1 MSDSFIRIERGLGP
15 HGRIALV
22 RFDRGTRANPLSTEA
37 MQQLR
42 RVAESFEDD
51 LETSVVVLTGN
62 ATAFSAGADL
72 KDARPAGK
80 SGGGQ
85 SIAERIHRQRNGP
98 KMCRAWEQMEQVT
111 IAAIEGF
118 AIGGGAALA
127 VSLDFRFCGRSA
139 HFRIPEVEL
148 GMNMSWG
155 SIPRMVALMGPAR
168 TKQAV
173 ILASDRIMAPEAL
186 EWGLVEKVVD
196 DGQAVAAALEFAS
209 RIAEQPPL
217 PVRMSKTTVN
227 RVAFAL
233 AESVSHMDPDQNV
246 LSALTEDY
254 AEGTAAFR
262 ERRKPRFS
270 GR

>member
-1 MSDSFIRIERGLGP
+1 MADEFISIEKGLGP
-15 HGRIALV
+15 NGRIAVV
-22 RFDRGTRANPLSTEA
+22 RFDRGIRANPLSTEA
-37 MQQLR
+37 MRQLR
-42 RVAESFEDD
+42 RAAERFEDD
-51 LETSVVVLTGN
+51 LETSVVILTGN
-62 ATAFSAGADL
+62 GTAFSAGADL
-72 KDARPAGK
+72 KDAERRPDA
-80 SGGGQ
+80 SV
-85 SIAERIHRQRNGP
+85 AERIHRQRSGP
-98 KMCRAWEQMEQVT
+98 KMCAAWERMEQVT

-127 VSLDFRFCGRSA
+127 VSLDFRFCGRGA

-155 SIPRMVALMGPAR
+155 SIPRLVALMGPAR

-173 ILASDRIMAPEAL
+173 ILASDRISAETAL
-186 EWGLVEKVVD
+186 AWGLVEEVVD
-196 DGQAVAAALEFAS
+196 DGAALEAAMAFAS

-227 RVAFAL
+227 KVAFAL
-233 AESVSHMDPDQNV
+233 ADSVSHMDPDQNV

-262 ERRKPRFS
+262 EKRKPKFT

>member
-1 MSDSFIRIERGLGP
+1 MADEFISIETGLGP
-15 HGRIALV
+15 NGRIAVV
-22 RFDRGTRANPLSTEA
+22 RFDRGIRANPLSTEA
-37 MQQLR
+37 MRQLR
-42 RVAESFEDD
+42 RAAERFEDD
-51 LETSVVVLTGN
+51 LETSVVILTGN
-62 ATAFSAGADL
+62 GTAFSAGADL
-72 KDARPAGK
+72 KDAERRPDA
-80 SGGGQ
+80 SV
-85 SIAERIHRQRNGP
+85 AERIHRQRSGP
-98 KMCRAWEQMEQVT
+98 KMCAAWERMEQVT

-127 VSLDFRFCGRSA
+127 VSLDFRICGRGA

-173 ILASDRIMAPEAL
+173 ILASDRISADQAL
-186 EWGLVEKVVD
+186 AWGLVEEVVE
-196 DGQAVAAALEFAS
+196 DGATLAAAMAFAS

-227 RVAFAL
+227 KVAFAL
-233 AESVSHMDPDQNV
+233 ADSVSHMDPDQNV

-262 ERRKPRFS
+262 EKRKPRFT

>member
-1 MSDSFIRIERGLGP
+1 MADEFISIETGLGP
-15 HGRIALV
+15 NGRIAVV
-22 RFDRGTRANPLSTEA
+22 RFDRGIRANPLSTEA
-37 MQQLR
+37 MRQLR
-42 RVAESFEDD
+42 RAAERFEDD
-51 LETSVVVLTGN
+51 LETSVVILTGN
-62 ATAFSAGADL
+62 GTAFSAGADL
-72 KDARPAGK
+72 KDAERRPDA
-80 SGGGQ
+80 SV
-85 SIAERIHRQRNGP
+85 AERIHRQRSGP
-98 KMCRAWEQMEQVT
+98 KMCAAWERMEQVT

-127 VSLDFRFCGRSA
+127 VSLDFRICGRGA

-173 ILASDRIMAPEAL
+173 ILASDRISADQAL
-186 EWGLVEKVVD
+186 AWGLVEEVVE
-196 DGQAVAAALEFAS
+196 DGATLAAAMAFAS

-227 RVAFAL
+227 KVAFAL
-233 AESVSHMDPDQNV
+233 ADSVSHMDPDQNV

-262 ERRKPRFS
+262 EKRKPKFT